1 MKKKLLRL
9 QSMIVEVERSVEA
22 VAKESQALKEMLTAW
37 QMGDSITYSTLDRL
51 AYYEPLP
58 IGDGVTSYKIPSRRD
73 ELTFVVVFKA
83 NGHVKDHVHDC
94 KELMIRLDGEIAV
107 NGEQVDKELMVD
119 INKHHQLFSE
129 EGSIL
134 IVHFEKPN

>member
-1 MKKKLLRL
+1 MKNKLLRL
-9 QSMIVEVERSVEA
+9 QSLIVEVEKSVET
-22 VAKESQALKEMLTAW
+22 VTRESQALREMLKAW
-37 QMGDSITYSTLDRL
+37 QMGESITFSTLDRL
-51 AYYEPLP
+51 AYYEALP
-58 IGDGVTSYKIPSRRD
+58 IGEGVTSYKIPSRRD

-94 KELMIRLDGEIAV
+94 KELMIKLDGQIAV